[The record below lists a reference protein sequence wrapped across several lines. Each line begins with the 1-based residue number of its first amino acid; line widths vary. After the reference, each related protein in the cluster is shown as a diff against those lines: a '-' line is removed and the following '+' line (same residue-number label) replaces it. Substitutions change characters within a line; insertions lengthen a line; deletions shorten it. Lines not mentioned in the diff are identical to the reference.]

1 MSERPNS
8 GIGSTSPVANPD
20 GSITF
25 AGYTIPAGSAQHDD
39 VARLQG
45 EDPKA
50 AYLLVAR
57 YKGNRGVCR
66 RWPAF
71 GAMAGL
77 GGGT

>member
-1 MSERPNS
+1 MSGRTNS
-8 GIGSTSPVANPD
+8 GMGPASPVENPV

-25 AGYTIPAGSAQHDD
+25 EGYMIPAGSAQHDD

-50 AYLLVAR
+50 AYLIVAR
-57 YKGNRGVCR
+57 YQGSSGVCR

-71 GAMAGL
+71 GAMTGL